1 VATGKELRRFEGH
14 SDTVESVVFSADGCR
29 ALSAGKD
36 GTVRLWDVA
45 TGEELLRAE
54 GHAGAVHAA
63 ALSRDGKYALSGG
76 EDGTVRLWRLPVPAK
91 PAK

>member
-1 VATGKELRRFEGH
+1 MATGKELRHFEGH
-14 SDTVESVVFSADGCR
+14 TDTVESVVFSADSCR

-45 TGEELLRAE
+45 TGKELLRAE
-54 GHAGAVHAA
+54 GHAGMVHAA
-63 ALSRDGKYALSGG
+63 VLSRDGRYALSGG
-76 EDGTVRLWRLPVPAK
+76 IDGTVQLWRLPVPAK